1 MPRVS
6 INADKYRQ
14 YDTSQ
19 LIRGFQARANK
30 TQAEMAEF
38 LGISQQAYS
47 RKLLNVDFNLKDI
60 QRMCD
65 PLELS
70 PQEIVWLVTGK
81 EVKL

>member
-30 TQAEMAEF
+30 SQAEMAEH

-47 RKLLNVDFNLKDI
+47 RKLLNVDFSLKDI
-60 QRMCD
+60 QRMYG

-70 PQEIVWLVTGK
+70 KEEILWLVTGK
-81 EVKL
+81 EQTI